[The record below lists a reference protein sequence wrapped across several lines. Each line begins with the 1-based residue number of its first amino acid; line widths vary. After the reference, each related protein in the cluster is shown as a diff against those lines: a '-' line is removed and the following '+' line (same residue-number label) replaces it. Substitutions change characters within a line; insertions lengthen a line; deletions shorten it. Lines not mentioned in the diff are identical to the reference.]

1 MKIIKGLI
9 VKDILQLKSYWKS
22 LALIA
27 VIFILSAIPQDEG
40 QGSIA
45 VMLPIMMAIGF
56 GMFSIASFNYD
67 ESSKADRYLLT
78 LPVNRKD
85 IVLAK
90 YILTFCATAI
100 GTVLGVVTSLAV
112 LIFIKNAQFDMSEL
126 LLGAIGGM
134 FGIGLIQSIQIPC
147 IYKMGAE
154 KGRIFAILIAMVAGI
169 LAGSVAFI
177 TVDSGTEVSTSIDDT
192 IIGAILGV
200 AMLISY
206 FISYLISCR
215 IFEKKEM

>member
-1 MKIIKGLI
+1 
-9 VKDILQLKSYWKS
+9 
-22 LALIA
+22 
-27 VIFILSAIPQDEG
+27 
-40 QGSIA
+40 
-45 VMLPIMMAIGF
+45 MLPIMMALGF

-67 ESSKADRYLLT
+67 ESSKADRYILT
-78 LPVNRKD
+78 MPVNRKN

-90 YILTFCATAI
+90 YILTFSATAI
-100 GTVLGVVTSLAV
+100 GTVIGIIISLGILT
-112 LIFIKNAQFDMSEL
+112 FIQTACFDMSEL
-126 LLGAIGGM
+126 IVGAIGGM

>member
-45 VMLPIMMAIGF
+45 VMLPIMMALGF

-67 ESSKADRYLLT
+67 ESSKADRYILT
-78 LPVNRKD
+78 MPVNRKN

-90 YILTFCATAI
+90 YILTFSATAI
-100 GTVLGVVTSLAV
+100 GTVIGIIISLGILT
-112 LIFIKNAQFDMSEL
+112 FIQTVCFDMSEL
-126 LLGAIGGM
+126 IVGAIGGM

-177 TVDSGTEVSTSIDDT
+177 TVDSGTEVSTSIDAT

>member
-1 MKIIKGLI
+1 MKMIKGLI

-22 LALIA
+22 LVLIA

-40 QGSIA
+40 EGSIT
-45 VMLPIMMAIGF
+45 VMLPIMMALGF

-67 ESSKADRYLLT
+67 EASKADRYILT
-78 LPVNRKD
+78 MPVNRKN

-90 YILTFCATAI
+90 YILTFSATAI
-100 GTVLGVVTSLAV
+100 GTVVGIIISLGILT
-112 LIFIKNAQFDMSEL
+112 FIQTAWFDMSEL
-126 LLGAIGGM
+126 IVGAIGGM

-154 KGRIFAILIAMVAGI
+154 KGRIFAILVAMVAGI
-169 LAGSVAFI
+169 FAGSLAFI
-177 TVDSGTEVSTSIDDT
+177 TVDSGTEFSTTLDLAVV
-192 IIGAILGV
+192 GAILGV
-200 AMLISY
+200 AIIIIY

>member
-1 MKIIKGLI
+1 MKMIKGLI

-22 LALIA
+22 LVLIA

-45 VMLPIMMAIGF
+45 VMLPIMMALGF

-67 ESSKADRYLLT
+67 EASKADRYILT
-78 LPVNRKD
+78 MPVNRKN

-90 YILTFCATAI
+90 YILTFSATAI
-100 GTVLGVVTSLAV
+100 GTVVGIIISLGILT
-112 LIFIKNAQFDMSEL
+112 FIQTAWFDMSEL
-126 LLGAIGGM
+126 IVGAIGGM

-169 LAGSVAFI
+169 FAGSLAFI
-177 TVDSGTEVSTSIDDT
+177 TVDLRTEFSTTLDLAVV
-192 IIGAILGV
+192 GAILGV
-200 AMLISY
+200 DIIIIY

>member
-1 MKIIKGLI
+1 MKIIKELI

-45 VMLPIMMAIGF
+45 VMLPIMMALGF

-67 ESSKADRYLLT
+67 ESSKADRYILT
-78 LPVNRKD
+78 MPVNRKN

-90 YILTFCATAI
+90 YILTFSATAI
-100 GTVLGVVTSLAV
+100 GTVIGIIISLGILT
-112 LIFIKNAQFDMSEL
+112 FIQTACFDMSEL
-126 LLGAIGGM
+126 IVGAIGGM

>member
-1 MKIIKGLI
+1 MKMIKGLI

-22 LALIA
+22 LVLIA

-45 VMLPIMMAIGF
+45 VMLPIMMALGF

-67 ESSKADRYLLT
+67 EASKADRYILT
-78 LPVNRKD
+78 MPVNRKN

-90 YILTFCATAI
+90 YILTFSATVI
-100 GTVLGVVTSLAV
+100 GTVVGIIISLGILT
-112 LIFIKNAQFDMSEL
+112 FIQTAWFDMSEL
-126 LLGAIGGM
+126 IVGAIGGM

-154 KGRIFAILIAMVAGI
+154 KGRIFAILVAMVAGI
-169 LAGSVAFI
+169 FAGSLAFI
-177 TVDSGTEVSTSIDDT
+177 TVDSGTEFSTTLDLAVV
-192 IIGAILGV
+192 GAILGV
-200 AMLISY
+200 AIIIIY

>member
-1 MKIIKGLI
+1 MKMIKGLI

-22 LALIA
+22 LVLIA

-45 VMLPIMMAIGF
+45 VMLPIMMALGF

-67 ESSKADRYLLT
+67 EASKADRYILT
-78 LPVNRKD
+78 MPVNRKN

-90 YILTFCATAI
+90 YILTFSATAI
-100 GTVLGVVTSLAV
+100 GTVVGIIISLGILTSIQTASLE
-112 LIFIKNAQFDMSEL
+112 MSEL
-126 LLGAIGGM
+126 LVGAIGGM
-134 FGIGLIQSIQIPC
+134 FGIGLIQSIQMPC

-169 LAGSVAFI
+169 FAGSFAFI
-177 TVDSGTEVSTSIDDT
+177 NVHSGTEFSTTLDLAVV
-192 IIGAILGV
+192 GAILSV
-200 AMLISY
+200 AIIIIY

>member
-1 MKIIKGLI
+1 MNEIRGLI
-9 VKDILQLKSYWKS
+9 IKDILQLKSYWKS
-22 LALIA
+22 LVLILA
-27 VIFILSAIPQDEG
+27 IFTLSAIPQDEG
-40 QGSIA
+40 QGGIS

-67 ESSKADRYLLT
+67 ESSRADRYLLT

-100 GTVLGVVTSLAV
+100 GTVLGVVTSLVV
-112 LIFIKNAQFDMSEL
+112 LMLIKNAQFDMGEL

-154 KGRIFAILIAMVAGI
+154 KGRIFAILVAMVAGI

-177 TVDSGTEVSTSIDDT
+177 TVDSGTEVSTSIDAT

>member
-1 MKIIKGLI
+1 MKMIKGLI

-22 LALIA
+22 LVLIA

-45 VMLPIMMAIGF
+45 VMLPIMMALGF

-67 ESSKADRYLLT
+67 EASKADRYILT
-78 LPVNRKD
+78 MPVNRKN

-90 YILTFCATAI
+90 YILTFSATAI
-100 GTVLGVVTSLAV
+100 GTVVGIIISLGILT
-112 LIFIKNAQFDMSEL
+112 FIQTAWFDMSEL
-126 LLGAIGGM
+126 IVGAIGGM

-154 KGRIFAILIAMVAGI
+154 KGRIFAILVAMVAGI
-169 LAGSVAFI
+169 FAGSLAFI
-177 TVDSGTEVSTSIDDT
+177 TVDSGTEFSTTLDLAVV
-192 IIGAILGV
+192 GAILGV
-200 AMLISY
+200 AIIIIY